1 MLTHILLQLGKNAN
15 LKLLIFHFLL
25 VALLRHGYTHNCEC
39 YRLVAMMSPQFQY
52 HVLAFNCKVKF
63 NEHVPYYCNSTIQDK
78 YKGNPQKNSANHYNK
93 EVTNYQNL
101 QL

>member
-1 MLTHILLQLGKNAN
+1 MGKNTN
-15 LKLLIFHFLL
+15 LKLLIFHFLP

-52 HVLAFNCKVKF
+52 HITVFTFNCKVIF
-63 NEHVPYYCNSTIQDK
+63 NECVPYYWNSTIKDK
-78 YKGNPQKNSANHYNK
+78 YKGNPQMNSANHCNK
-93 EVTNYQNL
+93 ELMHYQNL